1 MMNKR
6 GQVFLMTALIIT
18 GIMISLVRVSNQ
30 GTVRDKPEAFFDLAD
45 EIGFETKKV
54 LDYGV
59 IKSVNNVGELASELL
74 EKYVD
79 NIGNEDVA
87 FIYGDSQEVYAYYY
101 DSVEVVAVSTL
112 GNQFIPLRIANGR
125 QIQVR
130 GSSSDATIKIN
141 EIDYTFSLKPG
152 QNFYFVLIRED
163 GGEKFVTIE

>member
-1 MMNKR
+1 MNKR

-18 GIMISLVRVSNQ
+18 GVMISLVRLSNQ

-45 EIGFETKKV
+45 EIGFETKMV

-59 IKSVNNVGELASELL
+59 INSVGDVGELARELL
-74 EKYVD
+74 SKYTE

-87 FIYGDSQEVYAYYY
+87 FVYGNSQGVDAYYY
-101 DSVEVVAVSTL
+101 DTAEVVAVSILT
-112 GNQFIPLRIANGR
+112 NQFVPIKISNGK

-130 GSSSDATIKIN
+130 RSSTDATIKIN
-141 EIDYTFSLKPG
+141 EIDYTFNLKQG
-152 QNFYFVLIRED
+152 QNFYFVLIKED